1 MMTIRMRLRWTGRG
15 LLAGIALG
23 ALIAGSAAADTI
35 SGALAKSYVNN
46 PTLNAQRASLRATDE
61 LVPQAL
67 SGYRPTV
74 DAQFTVGR
82 EVLGSRTDLS
92 INSGAI
98 TTKSAQL
105 TATQNLFDGFR
116 TRNNTRSSESQVLAA
131 RETLRNAVQNTLFDA
146 AQAYMDVLRDS
157 AILDLR
163 RNNLEVLEE
172 ELRATRERF
181 NVGVVT
187 RTDVA
192 QAEAAVAGAKSDVSG
207 AIAQLNTRRG
217 TYRKVI
223 GVEADKPVPAR
234 AIDSL
239 LPRSLGS
246 AIDTSQANHP
256 AIRAALHGVDAAQIQ
271 IRAIEGELLPTLA
284 VQGNVSAVVNPQ
296 LSVHRQRSASIFG
309 VLSVPIYEGGQT
321 YSRVRQAKETAGQ
334 RRLEA
339 DEARD
344 EVRAAVVSAWGSLEA
359 ARAQIVSAQAQVDA
373 AQVAFNGT
381 REEVRVGERTTLD
394 LLIQQQALL
403 DARTSLV
410 QAQRDRIV
418 ASYAL
423 LSSVGGLSTRRL
435 GLKVNTYDPT
445 THYNQVRDKWI
456 GLRTPSGM

>member
-1 MMTIRMRLRWTGRG
+1 MMTIATRLRGRG
-15 LLAGIALG
+15 QGFLAGIALC
-23 ALIAGSAAADTI
+23 ALMAGSAGADTI
-35 SGALAKSYVNN
+35 EGALAKAYVNN

-74 DAQFTVGR
+74 DAQLSVGR
-82 EVLGSRTDLS
+82 EVLGSRTDLA
-92 INSGAI
+92 INSGALTTRSASI
-98 TTKSAQL
+98 TAN
-105 TATQNLFDGFR
+105 QNLFDGLR
-116 TRNNTRSSESQVLAA
+116 TRNNTRASESQVLAA

-146 AQAYMDVLRDS
+146 AQAYMDVLRDA

-163 RNNLEVLEE
+163 KNNLEVLEE

-192 QAEAAVAGAKSDVSG
+192 QAESAVAGAKSDVSG
-207 AIAQLNTRRG
+207 AEAQLNTSRG
-217 TYRKVI
+217 TYRQVI
-223 GVEADKPVPAR
+223 GVEAGKPVPAR
-234 AIDSL
+234 AIDRH

-246 AIDTSQANHP
+246 AIDSSQTEHP
-256 AIRAALHGVDAAQIQ
+256 AVRAALHGVDAAQIQ
-271 IRAIEGELLPTLA
+271 IRVIEGELYPTLSL
-284 VQGNVSAVVNPQ
+284 QGNVSTSVEPQ
-296 LSVHRQRSASIFG
+296 LSVHRSRSASIFG
-309 VLSVPIYEGGQT
+309 ILSVPIYEGGQV
-321 YSRVRQAKETAGQ
+321 YSRARQAKETAGQ

-344 EVRAAVVSAWGSLEA
+344 QVRAAVVSAWGSLEA
-359 ARAQIVSAQAQVDA
+359 ARAQIISAQAQVA
-373 AQVAFNGT
+373 AAEVAFAGT

-423 LSSVGGLSTRRL
+423 LSAAGGLSTGRL

-445 THYNQVRDKWI
+445 RHYNQVRDKWI